1 MVPIALKAKPL
12 IFLSVVLPVICL
24 DQLSKWW
31 ILHHVGRLESITVLE
46 NFFHIRHV
54 LNTGGAFGFLSASAS
69 VYVYYFFVL
78 FTVAALGFIGLLYTR
93 LGPDQHW
100 PAVAIALIIAGALGN
115 FIDRLRFRAVVDFL
129 DVHVYSH
136 HWPTFNLADS
146 AITVGSLALGL
157 CILMRKW

>member
-1 MVPIALKAKPL
+1 MGPIVLKAKRL
-12 IFLSVVLPVICL
+12 ILPFIVLPLVGL

-31 ILHHVGRLESITVLE
+31 ILHHLGRFESISVVE

-54 LNTGGAFGFLSASAS
+54 LNTGGAFGFLSASTS

-78 FTVAALGFIGLLYTR
+78 FTVVAIGFIGLLYAK
-93 LGPDQHW
+93 LDADQHW

-115 FIDRLRFRAVVDFL
+115 FIDRLRFRAVIDFL

-136 HWPTFNLADS
+136 HWPTFNIADS
-146 AITVGSLALGL
+146 AITVGSLALGA